1 MRLPPPIPNHRRRVP
16 VPPPRG
22 AGDPS
27 QSGTIAKVDP
37 QSFEQTPTLKGRA
50 DQVPYQALKELLDK
64 ATPLEQLEIVELATL
79 GARMTKTDRRWLIE
93 TAARLP
99 KEDEGP

>member
-1 MRLPPPIPNHRRRVP
+1 MPSPPPIPNYRRRPP
-16 VPPPRG
+16 VPPPARH
-22 AGDPS
+22 DPG
-27 QSGTIAKVDP
+27 QSGTIAKIDP
-37 QSFEQTPTLKGRA
+37 ESFELTPTGKGDARL
-50 DQVPYQALKELLDK
+50 VPYQALLALLDD

-79 GARMTKTDRRWLIE
+79 AAQMSKADRRWLIE

>member
-1 MRLPPPIPNHRRRVP
+1 MTSPPPIPNHRRRAP
-16 VPPPRG
+16 VPPPPRPG
-22 AGDPS
+22 E
-27 QSGTIAKVDP
+27 SGTIAKVDP
-37 QSFEQTPTLKGRA
+37 ESFELTPTGKGDARL
-50 DQVPYQALKELLDK
+50 VPYQALLALLDD

-79 GARMTKTDRRWLIE
+79 AAQMSKADRRWLIE